1 MEVNHATLK
10 KTRKRNIIVFIV
22 TNVLIVCVLALL
34 WTQLTTPKT
43 NPAASTHSADESLVS
58 LGDASSPLLGKPA
71 PDFNLPLLQDG
82 GKKLDLAGFKGK
94 PVVINFWAS
103 WCDPCNREAPLLQ
116 GSWPDLQAQG
126 VELVGIDGG
135 ETASQGIQFIQ
146 KYGVTYT
153 SIADTIGGNTSLA
166 YGVTSMPETFFIGRD
181 GKVAA
186 RWTGQID
193 AKSLQ
198 MELAKIGV
206 SLN

>member
-1 MEVNHATLK
+1 MEVNNATFR
-10 KTRKRNIIVFIV
+10 KTRKRNITIFIV
-22 TNVLIVCVLALL
+22 TNMLIVCVLALL
-34 WTQLTTPKT
+34 WTQLTTPK
-43 NPAASTHSADESLVS
+43 ASTATHSADDLTVA
-58 LGDASSPLLGKPA
+58 LGDASSPLLGKSA
-71 PDFNLPLLQDG
+71 PNFNLPLLQNS
-82 GKKLDLAGFKGK
+82 GKKVNLADFKGK

-103 WCDPCNREAPLLQ
+103 WCDPCNREAPLLE
-116 GSWPDLQAQG
+116 GSWPGLQAKG

-135 ETASQGIQFIQ
+135 ETASQGTQFTQ
-146 KYGVTYT
+146 KYGITYT
-153 SIADTIGGNTSLA
+153 SIADTIGGDTSLS

-193 AKSLQ
+193 ENALK